1 MEDKT
6 YPSKI
11 SAYDAG
17 QLNGGIKK
25 SSSPYLCC
33 TGSCDQMMVHPEKI
47 FVEVGSSSPQQDN
60 FRLTREVK

>member
-25 SSSPYLCC
+25 SSSP
-33 TGSCDQMMVHPEKI
+33 I
-47 FVEVGSSSPQQDN
+47 FAVPGLV
-60 FRLTREVK
+60 TK